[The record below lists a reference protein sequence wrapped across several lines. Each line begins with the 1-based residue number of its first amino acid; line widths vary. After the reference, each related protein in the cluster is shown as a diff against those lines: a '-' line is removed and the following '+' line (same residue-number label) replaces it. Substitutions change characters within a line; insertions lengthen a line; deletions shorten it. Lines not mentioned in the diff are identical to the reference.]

1 MEKSRGRFQRVAG
14 ILKSSRAGFREELSR
29 DGLMGW
35 LVYHL
40 GGLGVAEQ
48 PTDAEVW
55 EVQQT
60 GFMEWVVNHLD
71 YLM

>member
-1 MEKSRGRFQRVAG
+1 M
-14 ILKSSRAGFREELSR
+14 KSSRAGFREELSR

-48 PTDAEVW
+48 PTDAETW
-55 EVQQT
+55 EVKQA
-60 GFMEWVVNHLD
+60 GFM
-71 YLM
+71 

>member
-1 MEKSRGRFQRVAG
+1 M
-14 ILKSSRAGFREELSR
+14 KSSRAGFREELTR

-40 GGLGVAEQ
+40 DCLGVAGQ
-48 PTDAEVW
+48 PTDAEAW

-60 GFMEWVVNHLD
+60 GSMEWLVNHLD

>member
-40 GGLGVAEQ
+40 DCLGGLDSQRMQRLGKSSR
-48 PTDAEVW
+48 
-55 EVQQT
+55 
-60 GFMEWVVNHLD
+60 LD
-71 YLM
+71 PWSGWLTTWTT